1 MNKGEIAWQ
10 IANGDTPPEIKN
22 HPLLRGVNLPRTGS
36 QSRAGTLVTKTLL
49 FAGEGYGGQPMFRAY
64 DKKTGQILWETKI
77 PGGSG
82 WARRVSRATVPGRRP
97 APDLRE
103 PLPGLAP
110 AASRRARHTS
120 VQYYTNCSPIS
131 FMKVSPSS
139 EPRR

>member
-10 IANGDTPPEIKN
+10 IANGDTPPEIRN

-77 PGGSG
+77 PGGPQTG
-82 WARRVSRATVPGRRP
+82 LPMTYTYKGKQYVVFAAAGDPATQTPAMFVAYAIPEARRPGTG
-97 APDLRE
+97 ARE
-103 PLPGLAP
+103 
-110 AASRRARHTS
+110 
-120 VQYYTNCSPIS
+120 
-131 FMKVSPSS
+131 
-139 EPRR
+139 E